1 MKRKIFLLTVLVFSA
16 SLMWSQEKQKEDR
29 NFKIPL
35 IGDVAPSFT
44 AESTSGT
51 LNFPTDYGR
60 KWKVIFSHPQDFTP
74 VCSTE
79 LLELANLQKEL
90 DKLNVKV
97 VVVSTDPL
105 ESHIQWKK
113 ALEGVEYKGTLPQK
127 IKFPLIDD
135 ESLAVAKKYGMI
147 QAVSNSTKAVRGVFI
162 IDPDNIIQ
170 SVSFYPMNI
179 GRSTDE
185 LIRTVIALQATE
197 GHKHMTPA
205 NWQAG
210 NDLLIVTPPVTDQTT
225 EKVPDGFYRL
235 AWFLWFEK
243 AKNSSGAN

>member
-1 MKRKIFLLTVLVFSA
+1 MKRKTLLFALLVFSA
-16 SLMWSQEKQKEDR
+16 SLIWSQEKQKEDR

-44 AESTSGT
+44 AETTRGT

-60 KWKVIFSHPQDFTP
+60 KWKIIFSHPQDFTP

-79 LLELANLQKEL
+79 LLELANIQNEL
-90 DKLNVKV
+90 DKLNTQI

-105 ESHIQWKK
+105 ESHVQWKK
-113 ALEGVEYKGTLPQK
+113 ALEDVEFKGRLPQK
-127 IKFPLIDD
+127 IKFPLVDD
-135 ESLAVAKKYGMI
+135 EGLAVAKKYGMI

-162 IDPDNIIQ
+162 IDPDNIVQ

-179 GRSTDE
+179 GRSTEE
-185 LIRTVIALQATE
+185 LIRTLVALQATE
-197 GHKHMTPA
+197 GNNHMTPA
-205 NWQAG
+205 NWKAG
-210 NDLLIVTPPVTDQTT
+210 NDLLIVTPPVTDQSA
-225 EKVPDGFYRL
+225 ENVPDGFYRL

-243 AKNSSGAN
+243 AKGSLGAN